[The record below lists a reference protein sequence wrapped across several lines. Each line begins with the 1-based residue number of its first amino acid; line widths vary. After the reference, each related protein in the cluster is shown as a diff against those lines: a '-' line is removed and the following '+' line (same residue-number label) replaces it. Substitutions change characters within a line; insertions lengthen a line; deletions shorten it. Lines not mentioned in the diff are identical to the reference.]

1 MVFNSDE
8 ALKQFVAGGMHLQ
21 AVAEGTGGSDSG
33 NTKSKKPEYE
43 YFIKGNGLFGGAELG
58 GLNFSPANKVN
69 AATYGPVPTSQ
80 DILDGKVTKPD
91 GTSSLTAALDAMM
104 R

>member
-1 MVFNSDE
+1 
-8 ALKQFVAGGMHLQ
+8 L
-21 AVAEGTGGSDSG
+21 
-33 NTKSKKPEYE
+33 KKPEYE
-43 YFIKGNGLFGGAELG
+43 YFIKGSGLFGGAELG

>member
-1 MVFNSDE
+1 
-8 ALKQFVAGGMHLQ
+8 
-21 AVAEGTGGSDSG
+21 
-33 NTKSKKPEYE
+33 
-43 YFIKGNGLFGGAELG
+43 
-58 GLNFSPANKVN
+58 
-69 AATYGPVPTSQ
+69 VPTSQ

>member
-1 MVFNSDE
+1 M
-8 ALKQFVAGGMHLQ
+8 
-21 AVAEGTGGSDSG
+21 
-33 NTKSKKPEYE
+33 
-43 YFIKGNGLFGGAELG
+43 KGNGLFGGAELG
-58 GLNFSPANKVN
+58 GLHFSPANKVN
-69 AATYGPVPTSQ
+69 AAAYGPVPTSQ